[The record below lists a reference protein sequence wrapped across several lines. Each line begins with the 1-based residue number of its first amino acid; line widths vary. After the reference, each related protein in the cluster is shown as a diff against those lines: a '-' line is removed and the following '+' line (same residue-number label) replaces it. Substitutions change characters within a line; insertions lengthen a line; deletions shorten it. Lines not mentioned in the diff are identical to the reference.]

1 FLTHGALHRSIGDG
15 FAKLAVIKRAFKGR
29 SSLNA
34 QRQSFSRFAG
44 KLLWLD
50 WVEKR
55 AEGLLGTLLDRPY
68 ESWLKVIYRADR
80 RLKEKLTDN
89 PVPEHLA
96 KVLETMAGE
105 ELEELVEGLR
115 QLPRRES
122 ANLEERLKAAR
133 QGIAGAME
141 QVWKVALRRAAF
153 RSPLLILDEAHHVK
167 NPATRLAS
175 LFATDDSAKDSEFFK
190 TAGPLGS
197 KFDRMLFLTATPFQL
212 GHAELIR
219 VLERFEG
226 IAWMGPRPPE
236 LKIEQYKAE

>member
-1 FLTHGALHRSIGDG
+1 M
-15 FAKLAVIKRAFKGR
+15 
-29 SSLNA
+29 
-34 QRQSFSRFAG
+34 
-44 KLLWLD
+44 
-50 WVEKR
+50 
-55 AEGLLGTLLDRPY
+55 
-68 ESWLKVIYRADR
+68 
-80 RLKEKLTDN
+80 KEKLIDN

-96 KVLETMAGE
+96 KVLETMAGK

-122 ANLEERLKAAR
+122 PNLEERLKAAR

-141 QVWKVALRRAAF
+141 QVWKVALRRADF

-226 IAWMGPRPPE
+226 IAWKGPRPPE
-236 LKIEQYKAE
+236 LKIEEYKVELNQLGHILDDAQAAALRLDRAWGRLGPEHLTSSDGVALDVDEWWKRAQAGGR